1 MARRVRVL
9 LALTP
14 LTVAIGCALWPPATG
29 PALAPCPG
37 PLVPTERLGDDF
49 TARHSAR
56 ITGGDVD
63 VALSL
68 VLEKRDDRL
77 LLVGLSALGAKRF
90 SATQR
95 GRTVEVEH
103 FGPRPAVP
111 AENILR
117 DLDRVH
123 FPGALEAEASGAPAV
138 RVERSR
144 SPEGRPVTRIENP
157 ACGYVATYVT
167 LSNEPGPGAS
177 NEPRPGVSNAPRPD
191 AAGGAP

>member
-1 MARRVRVL
+1 VARRVRVL
-9 LALTP
+9 LALAP
-14 LTVAIGCALWPPATG
+14 LTAALGCALWLPATG

-49 TARHSAR
+49 TARDSAR
-56 ITGGDVD
+56 ITGRDVD
-63 VALSL
+63 VALTL
-68 VLEKRDDRL
+68 VLEKRGDRL

-111 AENILR
+111 AENVLR
-117 DLDRVH
+117 DLQRVH
-123 FPGALEAEASGAPAV
+123 FPRALEAEASGAPAV

-167 LSNEPGPGAS
+167 LSD
-177 NEPRPGVSNAPRPD
+177 EPRPE
-191 AAGGAP
+191 AAGDAP